1 MSILDELRAAF
12 GIPAPQP
19 APPTPPEPPPA
30 PAPAPGAAPSP
41 GADITQPPPAPA
53 PPQTISA
60 KDIMALLSD
69 EDKVEMARML
79 QQAAPPPLNQSPFA
93 PPMYQ
98 PQQQPAPPNTGE
110 LTDEDVEAWINL
122 PRSERIDGW
131 DKFKE
136 RIVRSK
142 VTGDLVNTGT
152 VHFKRT
158 E

>member
-41 GADITQPPPAPA
+41 GADITEPPPA

-79 QQAAPPPLNQSPFA
+79 QPSAPPPLNQSPYP

-98 PQQQPAPPNTGE
+98 PAAPPAPPGTGE

-136 RIVRSK
+136 RIIRSK